1 MVCKRKVLYWRVY
14 RCPVAKELIPEDQ
27 SRRIETVG
35 SYPIAISSYPLG
47 ATYYAKAEIHIPG
60 AGARIAAA
68 EGTTGAAAEDK
79 VLVEARRLIEK
90 KT

>member
-1 MVCKRKVLYWRVY
+1 MTNQ
-14 RCPVAKELIPEDQ
+14 LIPEDL

-35 SYPIAISSYPLG
+35 GYPIAISSYRLG
-47 ATYYAKAEIHIPG
+47 TTYYAKAEIDLPG

-68 EGTTGAAAEDK
+68 EDTTREAAEGK
-79 VLVEARRLIEK
+79 VLAEARRLIEK

>member
-1 MVCKRKVLYWRVY
+1 MTRRKVLYWRGY

-35 SYPIAISSYPLG
+35 GYLIAISSYRLD
-47 ATYYAKAEIHIPG
+47 ATYDAKAEIHIPG
-60 AGARIAAA
+60 PGARIAAA
-68 EGTTGAAAEDK
+68 EGTTAAATEDE

-90 KT
+90 NT

>member
-1 MVCKRKVLYWRVY
+1 MAKV
-14 RCPVAKELIPEDQ
+14 LIPEDQ

-35 SYPIAISSYPLG
+35 GYLIAISSYRLD

-68 EGTTGAAAEDK
+68 EGTTCAAAEVK
-79 VLVEARRLIEK
+79 VLVEARHLIEK
-90 KT
+90 KN

>member
-1 MVCKRKVLYWRVY
+1 M
-14 RCPVAKELIPEDQ
+14 AKELIPEDQ

-35 SYPIAISSYPLG
+35 GYPIAISSYRPG
-47 ATYYAKAEIHIPG
+47 TTYYAKAEIHIPG

-79 VLVEARRLIEK
+79 VLVEARRLIAK